1 MALFARHVPL
11 RPGRHLSSHL
21 LRKGAAP
28 AVCYLSHNQRM
39 NISTRHMTN
48 KDLEKLKVDQ
58 NRMMDTLHHTCTFG
72 PGARW
77 GSNPTDTGMSRLTLS
92 DDDKKVRDWFVETT
106 KSLGCKVT
114 IDAMGNIFAVRPG
127 RRSDGPPTFA
137 GSHLDTQPTGGR
149 YDGILGIQAGIE
161 MLKIL
166 QENDVETEF
175 PVGVVNWTN
184 EEGARFP
191 ISMMS
196 SGVWAGKTT
205 LEQAH
210 STKEVD
216 GPATVKSE
224 LERIGYLGDI
234 PASYKSTPMGAHFEL
249 HIEQGPLLER
259 ASKKIGVVQGV
270 QAYKWFTIDI
280 KGRDAHTGSTPFA
293 DRADALLL
301 AARLIT
307 HSHRVA
313 TKHQALAST
322 GILRLSP
329 GSTNTIPGHVSFT
342 LDVRSPVDETVDE
355 VENQLKHDFD
365 LLARGV
371 DVDGLLAGATPSLPL
386 SVAWQTDT
394 ISSATKFHPDCIQAV
409 RESAESVLGD
419 RDGMIDISSGA
430 GHDSVYTS
438 MHCPTTMIFI
448 PCKGGVSHNPEEW
461 SSPEE
466 CAIGAEVLCQAVVR
480 FDQKRS

>member
-1 MALFARHVPL
+1 
-11 RPGRHLSSHL
+11 
-21 LRKGAAP
+21 
-28 AVCYLSHNQRM
+28 
-39 NISTRHMTN
+39 MTN
-48 KDLEKLKVDQ
+48 KDLQKLKVDQ
-58 NRMMDTLHHTCTFG
+58 TRMMETLHHTCTFG

-270 QAYKWFTIDI
+270 QAYKWFTIGI

-342 LDVRSPVDETVDE
+342 LDIRSPIDETVDE

-409 RESAESVLGD
+409 RDSAESVLGH
-419 RDGMIDISSGA
+419 RDGIIDISSGA